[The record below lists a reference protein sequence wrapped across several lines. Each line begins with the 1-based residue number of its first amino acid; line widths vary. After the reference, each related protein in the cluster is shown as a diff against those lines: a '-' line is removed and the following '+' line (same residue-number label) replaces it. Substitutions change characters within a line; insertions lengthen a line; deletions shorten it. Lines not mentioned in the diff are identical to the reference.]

1 MTKTQQL
8 AARELANL
16 LECARLELFDG
27 KLFSHLSRL
36 PRGNK
41 PGVYRLLAK
50 KGLIERHPE
59 NDRYPLATVWR
70 LTEAGLAVRNGE
82 ELSAVL

>member
-1 MTKTQQL
+1 MTKTQEL
-8 AARELANL
+8 AARELA
-16 LECARLELFDG
+16 ELRNVTAFDG
-27 KLFSHLSRL
+27 MLFSHLSRL

-59 NDRYPLATVWR
+59 NDRYPRATVWR
-70 LTEAGLAVRNGE
+70 LTDAGRAVQAGE
-82 ELSAVL
+82 ELSAVV